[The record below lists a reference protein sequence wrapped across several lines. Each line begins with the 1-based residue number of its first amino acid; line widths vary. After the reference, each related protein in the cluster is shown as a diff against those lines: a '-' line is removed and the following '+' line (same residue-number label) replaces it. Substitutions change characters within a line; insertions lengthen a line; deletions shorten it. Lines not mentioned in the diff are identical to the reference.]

1 MRAHARL
8 LAASAAALAAM
19 AARAGVPAGAV
30 PAPRA
35 AEWQKQLDGFGTADR
50 GAGLRVRLRV
60 APGIEE
66 QAAADGDS
74 AFASYAIRH
83 HVVEVH
89 AAADAPREPDLVS
102 PALASARFLAAY
114 PAAERF
120 AVLVA
125 AYGAERAGTWWG
137 RPVRDWAPMLR
148 AAGLCPSAEE
158 VAAPSGG
165 SEPPA
170 LLRVGAAASAIDLWV
185 RAEGRGSVER
195 ALGSGDPPLAR
206 LREYLAGAAAA
217 PRAAPARRPPPA
229 RLLRGITLAMANHSA
244 GGYLSRRSGAT
255 LDRLKG
261 DGIDAVSLIPYAFQ
275 ARAASPGLR
284 FPGRDP
290 RGESE
295 EAILRGAED
304 ARTRGM
310 AVIVKP
316 QIWLWRGFTGDIA
329 MKTEA
334 DWASWFGQYREFV
347 VRFAVV
353 AEAAGADLLD
363 VGVELCATE
372 SRERQWR
379 ELIAAVRE
387 VTGAPLVYSC
397 NWGKGVAAVGWWD
410 ALDAIGVDFYDPL
423 SSAANPTDA
432 DLAAGARRAMEPL
445 SAAALRT
452 GKPVYLTEVGFPSVA
467 GAWLSPNEEDPPR
480 PFSAEDPA
488 RCARAVFAA
497 LEGARWCRGLFWWKA
512 FSDGHEA
519 DPGAK
524 TFNVVGR
531 PIEKAIREGY
541 RKMADGAPRLS
552 H

>member
-1 MRAHARL
+1 V
-8 LAASAAALAAM
+8 AS
-19 AARAGVPAGAV
+19 
-30 PAPRA
+30 
-35 AEWQKQLDGFGTADR
+35 
-50 GAGLRVRLRV
+50 
-60 APGIEE
+60 GIGE
-66 QAAADGDS
+66 QSAADGDS
-74 AFASYAIRH
+74 AFATYAIRH

-89 AAADAPREPDLVS
+89 AAADAPRDPDLVS

-137 RPVRDWAPMLR
+137 RPPRDWAPMLR
-148 AAGLCPSAEE
+148 VAGICPSAEDL
-158 VAAPSGG
+158 ARPTGS

-170 LLRVGAAASAIDLWV
+170 LLRVGAAASAIDFWV
-185 RAEGRGSVER
+185 RSEGRAAVER
-195 ALGSGDPPLAR
+195 ALGSGDPPLDR
-206 LREYLAGAAAA
+206 LREYLAAAAGV
-217 PRAAPARRPPPA
+217 PREAPARRPLPA
-229 RLLRGITLAMANHSA
+229 RVLRGMTLAMANHSA
-244 GGYLSRRSGAT
+244 GGYLSRRSAET
-255 LDRLKG
+255 LDRLRS
-261 DGIDAVSLIPYAFQ
+261 DGVDAVSLVPYAFQ

-295 EAILRGAED
+295 EAILRGAQD
-304 ARTRGM
+304 ARARGM

-329 MKTEA
+329 MTSDA
-334 DWASWFGQYREFV
+334 DWASWFRQYREYV

-353 AEAAGADLLD
+353 AEASGADLLD
-363 VGVELCATE
+363 IGVELCATE
-372 SRERQWR
+372 IRQREWR
-379 ELIAAVRE
+379 ELIAAVRA
-387 VTGAPLVYSC
+387 VTGAPLLYSC
-397 NWGKGVAAVGWWD
+397 KWGKGIGAVGWWD

-423 SSAANPTDA
+423 SASANPTDA

-452 GKPVYLTEVGFPSVA
+452 RKPVYLTEVGFPSVA
-467 GAWLSPNEEDPPR
+467 GAWLSPNEEDSPR

-488 RCARAVFAA
+488 RCARAVFTA
-497 LEGARWCRGLFWWKA
+497 LENARWCRGLFWWKA

-531 PIEKAIREGY
+531 PIEKAIREGFL
-541 RKMADGAPRLS
+541 RMAGGPDAR
-552 H
+552 

>member
-1 MRAHARL
+1 MKAAARIVVAGAVAV
-8 LAASAAALAAM
+8 AASVGGA
-19 AARAGVPAGAV
+19 AV

-35 AEWQKQLDGFGTADR
+35 AEWQRELERFGTADR
-50 GAGLRVRLRV
+50 GAGLSVRLKV
-60 APGIEE
+60 TSAIEE

-74 AFASYAIRH
+74 AFATYSIRH

-137 RPVRDWAPMLR
+137 RPPREWAPMLR
-148 AAGLCPSAEE
+148 AAGLCPSAEDL
-158 VAAPSGG
+158 VRPSGR

-185 RAEGRGSVER
+185 RSEGRAAVER

-206 LREYLAGAAAA
+206 LRRFLDAAASF
-217 PRAAPARRPPPA
+217 PPAAPVRRPPSPGV
-229 RLLRGITLAMANHSA
+229 LRGITLAMANHST
-244 GGYLSRRSGAT
+244 GSYLSRRSAAT
-255 LDRLKG
+255 LDRLKS
-261 DGIDAVSLIPYAFQ
+261 DGVDAVSLVPYAFQ
-275 ARAASPGLR
+275 RSATSPEIR

-304 ARTRGM
+304 ARRRGM
-310 AVIVKP
+310 AILVKP

-329 MKTEA
+329 MESEA
-334 DWASWFGQYREFV
+334 DWEAWFRGYREYV

-353 AEAAGADLLD
+353 AEASGADLFD

-372 SRERQWR
+372 AREKQWR
-379 ELIAAVRE
+379 ELIAAVRS

-397 NWGKGVAAVGWWD
+397 NWGKGVAAVGFWD

-423 SSAANPTDA
+423 SASANPTDA

-445 SAAALRT
+445 SAAAVRT

-467 GAWLSPNEEDPPR
+467 GAWLSPHDESSAR

-519 DPGAK
+519 DTGAK

-531 PIEKAIREGY
+531 PIERAIREGFH
-541 RKMADGAPRLS
+541 RMSETPATRRGAAPGR
-552 H
+552 

>member
-1 MRAHARL
+1 VRAGARL
-8 LAASAAALAAM
+8 SAAAAAVLAAL
-19 AARAGVPAGAV
+19 AARAGVPGGGAA
-30 PAPRA
+30 PAPRR
-35 AEWQKQLDGFGTADR
+35 AEWQEQLDRFGTADR
-50 GAGLRVRLRV
+50 GAGLFVRLTV
-60 APGIEE
+60 ASGIEE

-74 AFASYAIRH
+74 AFATYAIRH

-102 PALASARFLAAY
+102 PALASARFIAAY

-158 VAAPSGG
+158 LAAPSGN
-165 SEPPA
+165 SEPPP
-170 LLRVGAAASAIDLWV
+170 LLRVGAAASAIALWV
-185 RAEGRGSVER
+185 RSEGRGAVER

-206 LREYLAGAAAA
+206 LREYLAAAAAA
-217 PRAAPARRPPPA
+217 PRAPPTRRPPPA

-244 GGYLSRRSGAT
+244 GGYLSRRSAAT

-261 DGIDAVSLIPYAFQ
+261 DAVDAVSLIPYAFQ

-295 EAILRGAED
+295 EAVLRAAED

-310 AVIVKP
+310 AVVVKP

-329 MKTEA
+329 MKSEA
-334 DWASWFGQYREFV
+334 DWASWFRQYREYV
-347 VRFAVV
+347 ARFAVV

-379 ELIAAVRE
+379 ELIAAIRA

-397 NWGKGVAAVGWWD
+397 NWGKGVASVGWWD

-423 SSAANPTDA
+423 SAAASPTDTE
-432 DLAAGARRAMEPL
+432 LAAGARRAMEPL
-445 SAAALRT
+445 AAAARRT

-467 GAWLSPNEEDPPR
+467 GAWLSPNEEDSPR

-488 RCARAVFAA
+488 RCASAVFAA

-519 DPGAK
+519 GPGTK
-524 TFNVVGR
+524 SFNVVGR
-531 PIEKAIREGY
+531 PIEKTIREGY
-541 RKMADGAPRLS
+541 RRMSDGFPR
-552 H
+552 